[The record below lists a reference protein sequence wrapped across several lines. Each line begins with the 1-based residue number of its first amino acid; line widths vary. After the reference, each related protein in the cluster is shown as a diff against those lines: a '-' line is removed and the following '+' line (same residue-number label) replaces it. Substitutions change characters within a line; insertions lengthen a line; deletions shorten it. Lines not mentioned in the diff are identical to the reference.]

1 MCYNSIFTG
10 ASMLTD
16 TQEQAINSV
25 TNYTIDF
32 EQHEYSDQ
40 LEVIA
45 EMTIANVTQFD
56 KSSDLGGLTVYYKT
70 DKLVAFYD
78 YEQQRGTIFKDPIA

>member
-1 MCYNSIFTG
+1 MSILT
-10 ASMLTD
+10 AS
-16 TQEQAINSV
+16 QEQAINST

-45 EMTIANVTQFD
+45 EMTIANITQFD
-56 KSSDLGGLTVYYKT
+56 NSEDLGGLTVYYKS

-78 YEQQRGTIFKDPIA
+78 YEQQRGTIFTEGVE

>member
-1 MCYNSIFTG
+1 
-10 ASMLTD
+10 MLTD

-56 KSSDLGGLTVYYKT
+56 KSSDLGGLSVYYKT

>member
-1 MCYNSIFTG
+1 
-10 ASMLTD
+10 MLTAA
-16 TQEQAINSV
+16 QETAINSV
-25 TNYTIDF
+25 AHYTIDF

-45 EMTIANVTQFD
+45 EMTIANVTEFD
-56 KSSDLGGLTVYYKT
+56 NSDDLGGLTVYYKS

-78 YEQQRGTIFKDPIA
+78 YEQQRGTIFKDPVA

>member
-1 MCYNSIFTG
+1 
-10 ASMLTD
+10 MLTAA
-16 TQEQAINSV
+16 QETAINSV
-25 TNYTIDF
+25 AHYTIDF

-45 EMTIANVTQFD
+45 EMTIANVTEFD
-56 KSSDLGGLTVYYKT
+56 NSDDLGGLTVYYKT

-78 YEQQRGTIFKDPIA
+78 YEQQRGTIFKDPVV

>member
-1 MCYNSIFTG
+1 
-10 ASMLTD
+10 MLTAA
-16 TQEQAINSV
+16 QETAINSV
-25 TNYTIDF
+25 AHYTIDF

-45 EMTIANVTQFD
+45 EMTIANVTEFD
-56 KSSDLGGLTVYYKT
+56 NSDDLGGLTVYYKT

-78 YEQQRGTIFKDPIA
+78 YEQQRGTIFKDPVI

>member
-1 MCYNSIFTG
+1 
-10 ASMLTD
+10 MLTAA
-16 TQEQAINSV
+16 QETAINSV
-25 TNYTIDF
+25 AHYTIDF

-45 EMTIANVTQFD
+45 EMTIANVTEFD
-56 KSSDLGGLTVYYKT
+56 NSDDLGGLTVYYKS

-78 YEQQRGTIFKDPIA
+78 YEQQRGTIFKDPVI

>member
-1 MCYNSIFTG
+1 
-10 ASMLTD
+10 MLTD
-16 TQEQAINSV
+16 AQEQAINSV

-45 EMTIANVTQFD
+45 EMTIANITQFD
-56 KSSDLGGLTVYYKT
+56 KSEDLGGLTVYYKSV
-70 DKLVAFYD
+70 KLVAFYD
-78 YEQQRGTIFKDPIA
+78 YEQQRGTIFTESIE

>member
-1 MCYNSIFTG
+1 
-10 ASMLTD
+10 MLTD
-16 TQEQAINSV
+16 TQEQAINS
-25 TNYTIDF
+25 TTDYTIDF

-56 KSSDLGGLTVYYKT
+56 KSSDLGGLSVYYKT

>member
-1 MCYNSIFTG
+1 
-10 ASMLTD
+10 MLTAA
-16 TQEQAINSV
+16 QETAINSV
-25 TNYTIDF
+25 AHYTIDF

-45 EMTIANVTQFD
+45 EMTIANVTEFD
-56 KSSDLGGLTVYYKT
+56 NSDDLGGLTVYYKS

-78 YEQQRGTIFKDPIA
+78 YEQQRGAIFKDPVI

>member
-1 MCYNSIFTG
+1 
-10 ASMLTD
+10 MLTD
-16 TQEQAINSV
+16 AQELAINSV
-25 TNYTIDF
+25 AHYTIDF

-56 KSSDLGGLTVYYKT
+56 NSEDLGGLTVYYKS

-78 YEQQRGTIFKDPIA
+78 YEQQRGTIFTESIE

>member
-1 MCYNSIFTG
+1 
-10 ASMLTD
+10 MLTD
-16 TQEQAINSV
+16 AQEFAINNV
-25 TNYTIDF
+25 ANYTIDF

-45 EMTIANVTQFD
+45 EMTVANVTQFD
-56 KSSDLGGLTVYYKT
+56 KSEDLGGLTVYFKA

-78 YEQQRGTIFKDPIA
+78 YEQQRGTIFTEAV

>member
-1 MCYNSIFTG
+1 
-10 ASMLTD
+10 MLTD

-78 YEQQRGTIFKDPIA
+78 YEQQRGTIFTEAV

>member
-1 MCYNSIFTG
+1 
-10 ASMLTD
+10 MLTAA
-16 TQEQAINSV
+16 QETASNSV
-25 TNYTIDF
+25 AHYTIDF

-45 EMTIANVTQFD
+45 EMTIANVTEFD
-56 KSSDLGGLTVYYKT
+56 NSDDLGGLTVYYKS

-78 YEQQRGTIFKDPIA
+78 YEQQRGTIFKDPMI

>member
-1 MCYNSIFTG
+1 
-10 ASMLTD
+10 MLTD

-56 KSSDLGGLTVYYKT
+56 KSSDLGGLSVYYKT

-78 YEQQRGTIFKDPIA
+78 YEQQRGTIFKDPVV

>member
-1 MCYNSIFTG
+1 
-10 ASMLTD
+10 MLTD
-16 TQEQAINSV
+16 AQEQAINS
-25 TNYTIDF
+25 TANYTIDF

-45 EMTIANVTQFD
+45 EMTITNISQFD
-56 KSSDLGGLTVYYKT
+56 NSEDLGGLTVYYKS

-78 YEQQRGTIFKDPIA
+78 YEQQRGTIFTEGIE

>member
-1 MCYNSIFTG
+1 
-10 ASMLTD
+10 MLTD
-16 TQEQAINSV
+16 AQEFAINNV
-25 TNYTIDF
+25 ANYTIDF

-56 KSSDLGGLTVYYKT
+56 KSDDLGGLTVYFKA

-78 YEQQRGTIFKDPIA
+78 YEQQRGTIFTEAV

>member
-1 MCYNSIFTG
+1 
-10 ASMLTD
+10 MLTAA
-16 TQEQAINSV
+16 QETAINSV
-25 TNYTIDF
+25 AHYTIDF

-45 EMTIANVTQFD
+45 EMTIANVTEFD
-56 KSSDLGGLTVYYKT
+56 NSDDLGGLTVYYKS

-78 YEQQRGTIFKDPIA
+78 YEQQRGTIFKDPVV

>member
-1 MCYNSIFTG
+1 
-10 ASMLTD
+10 MLTD

-56 KSSDLGGLTVYYKT
+56 ESSDLGGLSVYYKT

>member
-1 MCYNSIFTG
+1 
-10 ASMLTD
+10 MLTD
-16 TQEQAINSV
+16 AQEFAINNV
-25 TNYTIDF
+25 ANYTIDF

-56 KSSDLGGLTVYYKT
+56 KSDDLGGLSVYFKT
-70 DKLVAFYD
+70 NKLVAFYD
-78 YEQQRGTIFKDPIA
+78 YEQQRGTIFTEPV

>member
-1 MCYNSIFTG
+1 
-10 ASMLTD
+10 MLTD
-16 TQEQAINSV
+16 AQEFAINNV
-25 TNYTIDF
+25 VNYTIDF

-45 EMTIANVTQFD
+45 EMTVANVTQFD
-56 KSSDLGGLTVYYKT
+56 KSEDLGGLTVYFKA

-78 YEQQRGTIFKDPIA
+78 YEQQRGTIFTEAV

>member
-1 MCYNSIFTG
+1 
-10 ASMLTD
+10 MLTD
-16 TQEQAINSV
+16 AQEKAINST

-56 KSSDLGGLTVYYKT
+56 KSEDLGGLTVYYKA

-78 YEQQRGTIFKDPIA
+78 YEQQLGTVFKEAIQ